1 MPDHTYL
8 GITRLEVTDKGLQLA
23 RPMATPSVLL
33 IGLTDNTIPELED
46 PYRIERGSSI
56 ADFDLNAGG
65 PSELTKAA
73 LEAMSGGAENLEL
86 FVLSD
91 GSGTRWGTL
100 TEPDRHNALDRAYG
114 LLLNHEVDF
123 VVPVGAYVDAPNLMA
138 GTSFWY
144 QLANFCYRGTRE
156 FTARFGILGV
166 SPPTTSVATT
176 GRPTLAEQAAWVTA
190 LNAFDTSGVQGAAFT
205 EFDGVT
211 DLDTDGIPDNYAG
224 WATVTEAM
232 STGSPPASDSD
243 VQKDINGNPIDIGA
257 YVCCYAGWERFRNDA
272 GRRQYPTLG
281 YYNAN
286 GAAAYAGL
294 LSITPSHL
302 AARNIPLPGAEAI
315 RTLSSAQ
322 ADALAMNRFITSCRK
337 VGQYQVYDAMTTA
350 HNISQYLRSDFVRIT
365 TVRVMFDAVDQVR
378 AAANPFI
385 RRNNSATNREGLKEA
400 IDEGLKLL
408 RGKGLEKWDYDLV
421 FTPAMRV
428 LGELLIDLTL
438 WMEEEIQTI
447 TLRVGL
453 RR

>member
-1 MPDHTYL
+1 
-8 GITRLEVTDKGLQLA
+8 
-23 RPMATPSVLL
+23 MATPSVLL
-33 IGLTDNTIPELED
+33 IGLTDNTTPELED
-46 PYRIERGSSI
+46 PFRIERGSSL
-56 ADFDLNAGG
+56 ADFDLAAGG

-91 GSGTRWGTL
+91 GSGSRWSTL
-100 TEPDRHNALDRAYG
+100 TEPNRFNLLTRAYD
-114 LLLNHEVDF
+114 LLLNHPVDF
-123 VVPVGAYVDAPNLMA
+123 VVPVGAYVDAPNLTV

-156 FTARFGILGV
+156 FTARFGVLGATA
-166 SPPTTSVATT
+166 PTVAVQTT
-176 GRPTLAEQAAWVTA
+176 GRPTLAEQAAWVDG
-190 LNAFDTSGVQGAAFT
+190 LNAFDTSGQQGAAFT

-211 DLDTDGIPDNYAG
+211 DSGGDGVPDNYAG
-224 WATVTEAM
+224 WATSDEAM
-232 STGSPPASDSD
+232 PTGSPPADGAAVEED
-243 VQKDINGNPIDIGA
+243 VNKNPIDIGA
-257 YVCCYAGWERFRNDA
+257 YTACYAGWERFRNDA
-272 GRRQYPTLG
+272 GRRLYPTLG

-315 RTLSSAQ
+315 RPLSSRQ
-322 ADALAMNRFITSCRK
+322 SDDLAVNRFITSCHK

-365 TVRVMFDAVDQVR
+365 TVQVMFDAVDQVR

-385 RRNNSATNREGLKEA
+385 RRNNSATQREGLKEA

-428 LGELLIDLTL
+428 LGELLIDLKL

-447 TLRVGL
+447 TLRIGL